1 MKTLVIL
8 LLATLAAC
16 TTLPDPHLAPEGSE
30 TAATIDELG
39 PGQYHVLVR
48 INYFAADGE
57 AERLLRE
64 RAATLCGDQAVHL
77 DHLATARQPAM
88 AAADVTCGDLQDE
101 ASASKAATDAP
112 AEAPPEPQTAP
123 EATSSATPSPP
134 DEVVPPT
141 PVEVPDVPGAE

>member
-1 MKTLVIL
+1 MRTLAIL
-8 LLATLAAC
+8 LVAALAAC

-39 PGQYHVLVR
+39 PGQYHILVR

-64 RAATLCGDQAVHL
+64 RAATLCGDEAVHI

-88 AAADVTCGDLQDE
+88 AAADVTCGDPKAE
-101 ASASKAATDAP
+101 PPAEPSAEEVP
-112 AEAPPEPQTAP
+112 AEAAPPTDADNGAPPNDAVPPAP
-123 EATSSATPSPP
+123 EDGSTN
-134 DEVVPPT
+134 
-141 PVEVPDVPGAE
+141 AE